1 MSISSLTFP
10 QQLPR
15 KTFPRFH
22 WALECVVLSAHL
34 LGQRYVSV
42 ACVCV
47 SVCMH
52 VSVYAKGE
60 EGVSSPAAKQL
71 FSRFLSKNKN
81 LPQGKAFFQ

>member
-1 MSISSLTFP
+1 M
-10 QQLPR
+10 
-15 KTFPRFH
+15 
-22 WALECVVLSAHL
+22 
-34 LGQRYVSV
+34 

-71 FSRFLSKNKN
+71 FTRIFFDGCAL
-81 LPQGKAFFQ
+81 LLGVFQGVFFVAFADTHESIVIKVMCLDQRHVS